1 MSRRLVVVVLLVG
14 LALVAGGFV
23 AWRVAQPETPLAE
36 ALSMT
41 PADADRVSWTDWDAV
56 RRELD
61 ARLDAESSAEDVRSF
76 LDDAFT
82 ADLSSMSALVSSAP
96 VLQQEFGFSP
106 ATLEWELFAQS
117 AEGAVELMRVSDDV
131 SLSGVAD
138 RLEALGFTA
147 PEEDDGVWVG
157 GSDVLSGVDA
167 ALTPELQYVALLDDE
182 QLVMT
187 SDQAPALER
196 AVAVAQGDGAAA
208 DDLAELSEDLGEATA
223 AAIYDGA
230 HACEKLAM
238 SQADDDAQEEAEQ
251 LVTAAG
257 GVHPLTGFAM
267 ARLVGGDIRVVMQV
281 EDEDDAADDA
291 DARAALAAGPAPGQ
305 GGSFTDRFTVDRASS
320 QGRTIILDLHPGEG
334 GYALSD
340 LTSGPVLFATC

>member
-1 MSRRLVVVVLLVG
+1 MSRRLVVVLLVG

-41 PADADRVSWTDWDAV
+41 PAGADRVSWTDWDAV

-61 ARLDAESSAEDVRSF
+61 ARLDADSSAEDVRSF

-117 AEGAVELMRVSDDV
+117 AAGAVELMRVSDDV
-131 SLSGVAD
+131 SLAGVAD

-167 ALTPELQYVALLDDE
+167 SLTPELQYVALLDDE

-281 EDEDDAADDA
+281 EDEDDAAGDA

-320 QGRTIILDLHPGEG
+320 QGRTIILDLHPGES